1 MQALLLALLLAP
13 PPPAHAQLPRDTK
26 MAPPAPT
33 PITQTELIQTN
44 AAMLALTSLF
54 IFARIGIHIVR
65 RKALELHDVLI
76 YSAYVL
82 YLALWIC
89 YRIVIG
95 PMFRAYA
102 VYTGERPPYPALMHD
117 ASQMLRLITA
127 AQMCFYTVLLC
138 VKLSLLTL
146 YRKLLKGLPIVYGRI
161 WWAMVSVVVLVSG
174 ISLHLFFKH
183 LLISCSLGSA
193 VCSAA
198 YSPATILTRSSIAG
212 SVAAH
217 QTKLSE
223 SYSLCI
229 LHTQ

>member
-13 PPPAHAQLPRDTK
+13 PPPAHAQLPRSTK

-54 IFARIGIHIVR
+54 IFARIGIHIAR
-65 RKALELHDVLI
+65 RKSLELHDVFI

-138 VKLSLLTL
+138 VKLSLLML
-146 YRKLLKGLPIVYGRI
+146 YRKLLKGLPIIYERI
-161 WWAMVSVVVLVSG
+161 WWAILAVVVMVSGVS
-174 ISLHLFFKH
+174 LFPF
-183 LLISCSLGSA
+183 LSA
-193 VCSAA
+193 C
-198 YSPATILTRSSIAG
+198 
-212 SVAAH
+212 
-217 QTKLSE
+217 
-223 SYSLCI
+223 
-229 LHTQ
+229 